1 MSESP
6 FITKKRFSAMTEEI
20 VRTRKM
26 SYIDA
31 IVHLCEENKIEIE
44 DSKKYINTIIKDKIE
59 SEAMDL
65 NFLEKK
71 NTLF

>member
-20 VRTRKM
+20 VRTKKM

-59 SEAMDL
+59 
-65 NFLEKK
+65 
-71 NTLF
+71 

>member
-20 VRTRKM
+20 VRTKKM